1 MKLNFTIKC
10 FLLFCLTSFV
20 FFSHQVNATQ
30 LSGSYTIDS
39 TQVASSTNFKNLNS
53 AITYLTSAGIRS
65 DGGPSNTAPFGVNG
79 NVMFDFTGSITTHIE
94 YVDVPVIPGVNDTT
108 RVYIYG
114 HGHTIQFNCSAANY
128 FLLRLTGASYINIDS
143 LNLKTTN
150 NQYGWGIQ
158 LRSNSNYNNFTN
170 CTIDLTSVSTVS
182 TANAVGIAFS
192 NSTTS
197 PTTSGANGS
206 FNLFYNNTILGHPTT
221 GGPYYA
227 ISICPQTSSATVSS
241 NKFINNTIQNFY
253 YSGFYL
259 TNTNGT
265 LLRGNSISNPTRTST
280 TTIYPISVW
289 NGSRSDT
296 IINNRIFTP
305 FGAAGT
311 SFSTVYG
318 IAIYTPNTPTTN
330 PCLVANN
337 LMYDLRGNGGIYGI
351 YSSSAN
357 NWRYYHNTIVVDHAN
372 STTTASYQTYGFY
385 HAGTPS
391 GLGVDFRNNI
401 IYLKRGGSSSMYN
414 MFIANAGT
422 LFNINN
428 NVYFKQGVGSMLGS
442 FNGLNYSTFQAWRT
456 ANSGIFDSN
465 SVYTDPLFVSQGAF
479 DFTPSDGFV
488 NNKGANVLSSVPLDI
503 NFQVRSATPDP
514 GVLEFTPPT
523 STDAGIAEVVI
534 PSAPLSPGTIPVNVK
549 VRNAGTT
556 TITSATINWTV
567 NGVAQTPFSWTGS
580 LAGGNQSGNVN
591 IGSFTLTSL
600 SGFNITA
607 WTSNPNNGPDAR
619 NTNDTAYADNI
630 FAVVPGGTYTINQN
644 AAASPTNFISFTS
657 FANTISYGG
666 VGSPIIANVVAGSGP
681 YTEQVIF
688 SNISGTSATNT
699 ITINGNNQM
708 VQFNA
713 GASIISTINLIGSD
727 YMTFDNLRVRS
738 LNASYGGGF
747 TLTSGSD
754 YNKISNCFIDIS
766 SVTGSSLSVG
776 IGISGSLS
784 SPTTT
789 GINGSFNT
797 IENNTITGGAAGG
810 PYYGVV
816 VMPTTTLAGA
826 NNRTIVRNNII
837 RDFTVYGFYIAYSA
851 GGTYRN
857 NILSRP
863 TKSSPTTHYGFYM
876 VNSLAQD
883 TFDGNVIK
891 QPFQQLQTST
901 GTFYG
906 FYAIATNIPAARPV
920 IFSNNLMFDIKFNGT
935 LYGFYQLSASNLKLL
950 HNTFIVD
957 HAASTSTGV
966 TQLYYNS
973 GTPTTTTIRNNIF
986 FLNRGGT
993 ANKHILYFATTGA
1006 GYVCNNNVL
1015 YKGNA
1020 GSNTF
1025 TGYYTT
1031 NQLNLAD
1038 WKLVNTSA
1046 YDQNSMDANPQF
1058 RTYLGAEFFQPGS
1071 DSLNN
1076 IGFNANLDVP
1086 RDVTGAL
1093 RSNTP
1098 DPGAYEFSVQAVDAG
1113 VTRFTSPL
1121 NPISLGVSNVDV
1133 TLKNFGTSSLTSAEI
1148 NWTVNGAAQTLNY
1161 WTGSVAGGDTASV
1174 SLGTFNFVNPG
1185 FYNLKAWSTMP
1196 NMQVDSFAAN
1206 DTVNITLC
1214 TPISGTVTLNP
1225 TLPSGS
1231 GNFTTFASLMNTLQ
1245 TCGVAGPV
1253 QVNVAPGVYN
1263 EQVTINGIIPG
1274 SNSINNIVISGLDSS
1289 TTRITHDG
1297 SLSRAT
1303 VLLNGAK
1310 CFTFRNITI
1319 ENTGAS
1325 AAYAVLL
1332 TNGADSNSFIKSTL
1346 RVPLLST
1353 GLSAF
1358 ACLASSGS
1366 NINLNTAGN
1375 TASYLKV
1382 DSCSLVGGYYGAD
1395 LYSATGT
1402 RGFDNIIS
1410 NSVFRNQYYYPFYAY
1425 YQNRIVFTKNVISN
1439 AGNFVNTFSAS
1450 AYLLG
1455 CDGGFIFTKNQI
1467 FGQLGGYGIYLTA
1480 NIGTSQNRNL
1490 VANNMIQAG
1499 AGTNTTYGIFD
1510 PGNAYTD
1517 YLHNSVNNT
1526 TGDASYAS
1534 TAFYY
1539 SYSNSLYNN
1548 IRIRN
1553 NVFASPAGALAFW
1566 CANTTILGTLSA
1578 EQNNNVYYSTS
1589 SYPWRLVNN
1598 IFNNL
1603 TGFRSTLNLVL
1614 LNNPDTNSIVE
1625 NPNFFSTTNL
1635 RSINPALDSIG
1646 APFASVPDDI
1656 DGNTRSTLGPDA
1668 GVNEFA
1674 KALDDAG
1681 VIAILVPSKPI
1692 LPGLTDVRVVIKNFG
1707 ISNLTSAIVSYR
1719 VDTMVR
1725 TKTFTGLI
1733 LPGATD
1739 TVLFDTSS
1747 GMGNT
1752 SQQLNFTGAL
1762 TNLKAYT
1769 SSPNTNTDLQALN
1782 DTAYASFCGAMSGT
1796 YTINPTGTGA
1806 TNFVNIQDAVD
1817 KLNCGGVAG
1826 PVVFNIATGTYT
1838 GQYELAAI
1846 AGTSATNTI
1855 TFQSASGLASSVTI
1869 QFANANA
1876 INNHVIKLTGASYM
1890 NFRNLT
1896 IRNTNT
1902 TSGRVISINK
1912 LASLNINTNNIEI
1925 RNCILEGV
1933 NTTSTA
1939 DALAVIYGPSG
1950 DNAFNINIKINQ
1962 IRYGSYGVYLGGQN
1976 IINQFSSGLVI
1987 DSNTVFQPYWA
1998 GIYLLNRNNSKIRRN
2013 LIDGNPSY
2021 GYYGIFL
2028 SSVSNE
2034 TEVLNNIINNVAGYY
2049 GLYIAQNNY
2058 YGELGT
2064 ARVHNNAINMM
2075 STNTQY
2081 GIYLANISRINF
2093 LSNTVR
2099 CQAPTTTY
2107 AVYFSGNT
2115 TSTTTPQIV
2124 QTNNVKFLNNI
2135 FYSQT
2140 SYAFYLANN
2149 FAQFGISEI
2158 NNNLYYSTG
2167 TNFSYVNGVNH
2178 IPANFYSTYRGL
2190 AVSAGISSDSRSI
2203 FGPLTFVN
2211 ASTAKPLESATT
2223 IWNVNGRASQQFEI
2237 TNDVTGANRSNQVI
2251 NGTPDIGAYEVLPTS
2266 TPLTAFIT
2274 DSIYPGS
2281 SQRIIEN
2288 GDTIAVLTW
2297 GLGGTVPSSI
2307 TAHYYPGTLISDPTN
2322 TGSNPGADYFDA
2334 FWRITASGGSNYSYD
2349 LTIKYDPIIM
2359 GKVLYKSDVKMAK
2372 KQTGVAGTWVHFGGF
2387 GTAVDTIQN
2396 TFTSTYL
2403 TSFSDFTGTTD
2414 YAPLPIELS
2423 KFDAL
2428 RSNDDANLIWTTVSE
2443 INSEKFE
2450 IERGEAGKDFVKV
2463 GEVKAANNS
2472 KTKLNYSF
2480 TDEHVKQQIDGT
2492 TAYYRI
2498 KMIDRDGSFEF
2509 SPVLAVNFDDNQL
2522 QWSASVYP
2530 NPFSNELNLKVSSL
2544 VEMSAELNI
2553 VDLSGIAIMNMNI
2566 NLKNGDNLIKL
2577 DQLST
2582 LEKGIYILKL
2592 NSGDESIAI
2601 KLMKD

>member
-1 MKLNFTIKC
+1 MRLNFTIKC
-10 FLLFCLTSFV
+10 FLLFCLTSFA
-20 FFSHQVNATQ
+20 FFKSDLKAAQ

-39 TQVASSTNFKNLNS
+39 TQVASSTNFRNLNS
-53 AITYLTSAGIRS
+53 AITFLTSAGARS
-65 DGGPSNTAPFGVNG
+65 DGGPSNSAPFGISANT
-79 NVMFDFTGSITTHIE
+79 MFDFTGSITTHIE
-94 YVDVPVIPGVNDTT
+94 YVDIPAIPGVNDTT

-128 FLLRLTGASYINIDS
+128 FLLRLTGASYLNIDS

-150 NQYGWGIQ
+150 TQYGWGIQ

-170 CTIDLTSVSTVS
+170 CTIDLTTISTVS
-182 TANAVGIAFS
+182 TGSAVGITFT

-197 PTTSGANGS
+197 VTTTGANGAY
-206 FNLFYNNTILGHPTT
+206 NLFFNNTILGHPTT

-227 ISICPQTSSATVSS
+227 VTICPQTSSTTVSA

-296 IINNRIFTP
+296 IVNNKIFTP

-337 LMYDLRGNGGIYGI
+337 VLYDLRGNGGIYGI

-357 NWRYYHNTIVVDHAN
+357 NWRFYHNNVVVDHAT

-385 HAGTPS
+385 HSGTPS
-391 GLGVDFRNNI
+391 GQGIDFRNNI
-401 IYLKRGGSSSMYN
+401 IYLKRGGSSAMYN
-414 MFIANAGT
+414 MFIANTGT

-428 NVYFKQGVGSMLGS
+428 NVYFKQGNGSLVGSY
-442 FNGLNYSTFQAWRT
+442 NGINYPTFQSWRT
-456 ANSGIFDSN
+456 ANAGIFDSN
-465 SVYTDPLFVSQGAF
+465 SVYTDPLFVNQGAF
-479 DFTPSDGFV
+479 DFTPADGFV
-488 NNKGANVLSSVPLDI
+488 NNKGANVLSSVPVDI
-503 NFQVRSATPDP
+503 NFQARSTTPDP
-514 GVLEFTPPT
+514 GILEFTPPT

-534 PSAPLSPGTIPVNVK
+534 PAAPLTPGTIPVNVK

-556 TITSATINWTV
+556 TITSVTINWTV
-567 NGVAQTPFSWTGS
+567 NGVTQTPFAWTGS
-580 LAGGNQSGNVN
+580 IAGGTQSANVN
-591 IGSFTLTSL
+591 IGSFTLAALT
-600 SGFNITA
+600 GYNIAA

-630 FAVVPGGTYTINQN
+630 FAVVPGGSYTINQN
-644 AAASPTNFISFTS
+644 AAASATNFVSFTS
-657 FANTISYGG
+657 FSNTISFGG
-666 VGSPIIANVVAGSGP
+666 IGGPIVATVVTGSGP
-681 YTEQVIF
+681 YNEQVIF
-688 SNISGTSATNT
+688 ANVTGTSATNT
-699 ITINGNNQM
+699 ITINGNNQI

-713 GASIISTINLIGSD
+713 GASIISTINLIGTD

-754 YNKISNCFIDIS
+754 YNRITNCFIDIS

-789 GINGSFNT
+789 GMNGIFNT
-797 IENNTITGGAAGG
+797 IENNTITGGASGG
-810 PYYGVV
+810 PYYGIVV
-816 VMPTTTLAGA
+816 LPTTNFAGA
-826 NNRTIVRNNII
+826 NNGTIVRNNII
-837 RDFTVYGFYIAYSA
+837 RDYTVYGFYIAYSA
-851 GGTYRN
+851 GGNYRN

-863 TKSSPTTHYGFYM
+863 TKASPTTHYGFYL

-906 FYAIATNIPAARPV
+906 YYAIATNIPAARPV
-920 IFSNNLMFDIKFNGT
+920 IFSNNQMYDIKFNGT
-935 LYGFYQLSASNLKLL
+935 LYGFYQLSAQNFRLI

-957 HAASTSTGV
+957 HPASTATGV

-1031 NQLNLAD
+1031 NQLNLSD
-1038 WKLVNTSA
+1038 WKLVNAAA
-1046 YDQNSMDANPQF
+1046 YDQNSIDANPQF
-1058 RTYLGAEFFQPGS
+1058 RTYLGTDFYQPGS

-1076 IGFNANLDVP
+1076 IGFNTNADVP

-1098 DPGAYEFSVQAVDAG
+1098 DPGAYEFTVQAVDAG
-1113 VTRFTSPL
+1113 VTRFTSPV
-1121 NPISLGVSNVDV
+1121 NPISLGSSNVDV

-1148 NWTVNGAAQTLNY
+1148 NWSVNGTAQTLAY
-1161 WTGSVAGGDTASV
+1161 WTGTVAGGDTTSV
-1174 SLGTFNFVNPG
+1174 SLGSFNFVNPG
-1185 FYNLKAWSTMP
+1185 FYNLKAWSSLP
-1196 NMQVDSFAAN
+1196 NMQTDSFRVN

-1214 TPISGTVTLNP
+1214 TPISGTVTINP
-1225 TLPSGS
+1225 SLAAGS
-1231 GNFTTFASLMNTLQ
+1231 GNFTSFATLMSTLQ
-1245 TCGVAGPV
+1245 TCGVSGPV
-1253 QVNVAPGVYN
+1253 QVNVSPGVYN
-1263 EQVTINGIIPG
+1263 EQVTLNGVIPG
-1274 SNSINNIVISGLDSS
+1274 SNSINNITISGLDSA

-1297 SLSRAT
+1297 SISRAT
-1303 VLLNGAK
+1303 LLLNGAR
-1310 CFTFRNITI
+1310 FLTFRNLTI
-1319 ENTGAS
+1319 ENTGSS

-1332 TNGADSNSFIKSTL
+1332 TNIADSNSFIKTTM
-1346 RVPLLST
+1346 RVPLLTT
-1353 GLSAF
+1353 GLSTF
-1358 ACLASSGS
+1358 ACLVTSGS

-1382 DSCSLVGGYYGAD
+1382 DSCSFVGGYYGAD

-1402 RGFDNIIS
+1402 RGFDNVIS
-1410 NSVFRNQYYYPFYAY
+1410 NSVFRNQYYYPLYAY
-1425 YQNRIVFTKNVISN
+1425 FQNKIVFTKNVISN
-1439 AGNFVNTFSAS
+1439 TGNFINTFAAS
-1450 AYLLG
+1450 AYILN
-1455 CDGGFIFTKNQI
+1455 CDGGIQFTKNHI
-1467 FGQLGGYGIYLTA
+1467 FGQLGGYGIYLSANLGTA
-1480 NIGTSQNRNL
+1480 QSRNL
-1490 VANNMIQAG
+1490 VANNMIQVG
-1499 AGTNTTYGIFD
+1499 AGTNTTYAIFD

-1539 SYSNSLYNN
+1539 SYTNSLYNN

-1553 NVFASPAGALAFW
+1553 NVFASPSGALAFW
-1566 CANTTILGTLSA
+1566 CANTTLLGTLSA

-1598 IFNNL
+1598 IFNAL
-1603 TGFRSTLNLVL
+1603 PAFRANLNLIL
-1614 LNNPDTNSIVE
+1614 ANNPDTNSIVE
-1625 NPNFFSTTNL
+1625 NPNYFSTTNL
-1635 RSINPALDSIG
+1635 RSINPLLDSIG
-1646 APFASVPDDI
+1646 APFTSVPDDI

-1681 VIAILVPSKPI
+1681 VIAILVPNKPV
-1692 LPGLTDVRVVIKNFG
+1692 LPGLTNVRVVIKNFG
-1707 ISNLTSAIVSYR
+1707 ISSLTSANVSYR
-1719 VDTMVR
+1719 VDTVVR
-1725 TKTFTGLI
+1725 TKAYSGTI

-1739 TVLFDTSS
+1739 TVLFDTAS
-1747 GMGNT
+1747 GVGNT
-1752 SQQLNFTGAL
+1752 SQQFNFTGAL

-1769 SSPNTNTDLQALN
+1769 SSPNATADLQALN
-1782 DTAYASFCGAMSGT
+1782 DTFTTSFCGALSGT
-1796 YTINPTGTGA
+1796 YTINPSGTGA
-1806 TNFVNIQDAVD
+1806 TNFVSIQDAVD
-1817 KLNCGGVAG
+1817 KLSCGGVAG
-1826 PVVFNIATGTYT
+1826 PVVFNISSGTYT

-1855 TFQSASGLASSVTI
+1855 TFQSAAGLASSVTI

-1876 INNHVIKLTGASYM
+1876 INNYIVKLTGAS
-1890 NFRNLT
+1890 FVSFKNLT

-1912 LASLNINTNNIEI
+1912 LAALNINTNNIEI
-1925 RNCILEGV
+1925 RNCILESV

-1939 DALAVIYGPSG
+1939 DALAVVYGPSG
-1950 DNAFNINIKINQ
+1950 DNAFNINIVNNQ
-1962 IRYGSYGVYLGGQN
+1962 IRFGSYGIYLGGQN

-1998 GIYLLNRNNSKIRRN
+1998 GIYLLNRNNTKIRKN
-2013 LIDGNPSY
+2013 FIDGNPSY

-2034 TEVLNNIINNVAGYY
+2034 TEVYNNIINNVAGYY

-2064 ARVHNNAINMM
+2064 ARVHNNVINMM

-2081 GIYLANISRINF
+2081 GIYIANISRINF

-2140 SYAFYLANN
+2140 GYTFYAVNN

-2167 TNFSYVNGVNH
+2167 VNFSYVNGINH
-2178 IPANFYSTYRGL
+2178 IPANFYTTYRGS
-2190 AVSAGISSDSRSI
+2190 AISAGISSDSRSI
-2203 FGPLTFVN
+2203 FGPLSFVN
-2211 ASTAKPLESATT
+2211 TSNSKPLESATT
-2223 IWNVNGRASQQFEI
+2223 VWNVNGRASQQFEI
-2237 TNDVTGANRSNQVI
+2237 SNDASGATRSNLVV

-2266 TPLTAFIT
+2266 TPLAAVIT
-2274 DSIYPGS
+2274 DSIFAGS

-2297 GLGGTVPSSI
+2297 GQAGTLPTSI
-2307 TAHYYPGTLISDPTN
+2307 TARYYPGTLISDPTN
-2322 TGSNPGADYFDA
+2322 TGSNPNSDYFDA
-2334 FWRITASGGSNYSYD
+2334 YWRITANGGSLYTYD

-2372 KQTGVAGTWVHFGGF
+2372 KQTGVAGTWVHYGTF
-2387 GTAVDTIQN
+2387 GTTVDTVLN
-2396 TFTSTYL
+2396 TFTTTNLSG
-2403 TSFSDFTGTTD
+2403 FSDFTGTTD
-2414 YAPLPIELS
+2414 YAPLPVELS

-2428 RSNDDANLIWTTVSE
+2428 RSADNADLIWTTVSE
-2443 INSEKFE
+2443 INSDKFE
-2450 IERGEAGKDFVKV
+2450 IERGEVGKDFVKV

-2472 KTKLNYSF
+2472 KTKLNYTF
-2480 TDEHVKQQIDGT
+2480 TDENAKNQIDGT
-2492 TAYYRI
+2492 IAYYRI
-2498 KMIDRDGSFEF
+2498 KMIDRDGSFEY
-2509 SPVLAVNFDDNQL
+2509 SPVRAVNFDDNNL

-2544 VEMSAELNI
+2544 IEMTADLNV
-2553 VDLSGIAIMNMNI
+2553 VDLSGRVIMNMNI
-2566 NLKNGDNLIKL
+2566 NLKNGDNLINL

-2592 NSGDESIAI
+2592 NSGEESIAV